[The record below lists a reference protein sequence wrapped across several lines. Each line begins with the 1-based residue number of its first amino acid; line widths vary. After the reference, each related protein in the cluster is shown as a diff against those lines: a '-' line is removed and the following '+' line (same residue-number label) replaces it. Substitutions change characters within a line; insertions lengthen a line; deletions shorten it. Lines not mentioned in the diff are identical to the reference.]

1 MEHISIEINK
11 DFGGFKNNFCLGFT
25 LTETLCILFATL
37 CCGATVLPLCVLLH
51 VDVFIAGYI
60 GMIPTGLILFFG
72 FYKKSGMD
80 AKEYF
85 AKSKALKKM
94 KKLHYESEENPE
106 NIIMLMEEEKEKQ
119 ERTDVKDT
127 QDSWN
132 LTITKY
138 KKRAK
143 IAFGAIVV
151 TMFLCAAGMSSF
163 HFVKNKELSKI
174 KKSEIST
181 EITKKESKET
191 SKSSTEI
198 MTTEKT
204 VSTTKKEKKTETES
218 RPSDSSTTARRSNST
233 ETVTQRSETTQARTT
248 TARRRTE
255 AKTEKRR
262 LTTEKRKSMTEKK
275 KPTKPKPSKPTKP
288 ATEKPNKPNF
298 NVDYNTD

>member
-11 DFGGFKNNFCLGFT
+11 DIGGIKNNFFLGFT
-25 LTETLCILFATL
+25 LTETLCIVLATI
-37 CCGATVLPLCVLLH
+37 CCGAIVLPLCLLFH
-51 VDVFIAGYI
+51 VDIFIAGYI
-60 GMIPTGLILFFG
+60 GMIPTGFILFLG
-72 FYKKSGMD
+72 FYKKNGMD

-106 NIIMLMEEEKEKQ
+106 NIIMLMEEEKQ
-119 ERTDVKDT
+119 ERTGVKDT
-127 QDSWN
+127 QDSLN

-151 TMFLCAAGMSSF
+151 TMFLCAVGMSAF
-163 HFVKNKELSKI
+163 HFVKNKESSNI

-181 EITKKESKET
+181 EITKKESKKT

-204 VSTTKKEKKTETES
+204 VSTTKKEKKMETES
-218 RPSDSSTTARRSNST
+218 RPSDSSTTARRSNSS
-233 ETVTQRSETTQARTT
+233 VTQRSESTQTRSA
-248 TARRRTE
+248 TAPRQTE
-255 AKTEKRR
+255 VEKRKR
-262 LTTEKRKSMTEKK
+262 ITTEKQKSTAERRKT
-275 KPTKPKPSKPTKP
+275 TKPKPAKPSKPGEPSKP
-288 ATEKPNKPNF
+288 ATEKSNF
-298 NVDYNTD
+298 NVDYDAD

>member
-25 LTETLCILFATL
+25 LTETLCIMFATL
-37 CCGATVLPLCVLLH
+37 CCGATVLPLCLLLH
-51 VDVFIAGYI
+51 IDVFIAGYI
-60 GMIPTGLILFFG
+60 GMVPTGFILFLG
-72 FYKKSGMD
+72 FYKKNGMD

-85 AKSKALKKM
+85 AKSKALKNM

-106 NIIMLMEEEKEKQ
+106 NIIMLMKEEEQVQSAAKD
-119 ERTDVKDT
+119 TKDT

-132 LTITKY
+132 LAITKY

-151 TMFLCAAGMSSF
+151 TMFLCAAGMFAF
-163 HFVKNKELSKI
+163 HFVKNKELSNI

-191 SKSSTEI
+191 SKSSTELTD
-198 MTTEKT
+198 MTTKKT
-204 VSTTKKEKKTETES
+204 ISPTKKEKKTEN

-233 ETVTQRSETTQARTT
+233 VTQRSETTQARPT
-248 TARRRTE
+248 TAQPRPET
-255 AKTEKRR
+255 KTEKKKPKP
-262 LTTEKRKSMTEKK
+262 TTEKRKSTTEKK
-275 KPTKPKPSKPTKP
+275 KPTKPKPNKPTKP
-288 ATEKPNKPNF
+288 ATEKPKPNF
-298 NVDYNTD
+298 NVDYDTN

>member
-151 TMFLCAAGMSSF
+151 TMFLCAAGMSAF
-163 HFVKNKELSKI
+163 HFVKNKELSNI

-198 MTTEKT
+198 ITTEKT

-218 RPSDSSTTARRSNST
+218 RPSDSSTTARRSNSS
-233 ETVTQRSETTQARTT
+233 VTQRLESTQTRSA
-248 TARRRTE
+248 TAPRQTE
-255 AKTEKRR
+255 VEKRKR
-262 LTTEKRKSMTEKK
+262 ITTEKQKSTAERRKT
-275 KPTKPKPSKPTKP
+275 TKPKPAKPSKPGEPSKP
-288 ATEKPNKPNF
+288 ATEKSNF
-298 NVDYNTD
+298 NVDYDAD